1 MDRWRPNAQRVALA
15 CVSLLLALGLAE
27 IGLRLLDLGPLAVNP
42 DQRHFWRHDPVLG
55 WHSHPGREGP
65 FSTEFFD
72 VQVSINSR
80 GLRDAETTLEKPDGI
95 RRVVVIGDSFAWGY
109 GVEQAETFS
118 SLLESALPA
127 TEVINGGVSGYSTD
141 QALLWLRR
149 EGLRYDPDVV
159 VYALSGN
166 DDAMNHMRRVYWVYH
181 KPSFRLTRGGDLT
194 LEWVPVPQPSIGER
208 VRHGLRATSALAS
221 AIESA
226 FISDQVLFMGLAHPL
241 PDPSDPHGLTVA
253 LVNAMRESARGVGA
267 SLIVLANSDYWF
279 SQPSGSYERLLAEL
293 RGAGHDAIGIESQP
307 GWNSA
312 SMQIPGDGH
321 WNAEGHA
328 FVAAVLAERLRAHLD
343 AQAAR

>member
-15 CVSLLLALGLAE
+15 CVSLLLALGFAE

-149 EGLRYDPDVV
+149 DGIRYAPDVV
-159 VYALSGN
+159 VYVLSGN
-166 DDAMNHMRRVYWVYH
+166 DDVMNHMKRVYWIYD
-181 KPSFRLTRGGDLT
+181 KPSFRLRDGGT
-194 LEWVPVPQPSIGER
+194 LELEGVPVPQPSR
-208 VRHGLRATSALAS
+208 VTRARHWLRARSALVHLAEVS
-221 AIESA
+221 T
-226 FISDQVLFMGLAHPL
+226 LFHTLLPWLTAAQDTLAHPL
-241 PDPSDPHGLTVA
+241 DTGDPHRLTVA
-253 LVNAMRESARGVGA
+253 LVGAMRDAARGIGA
-267 SLIVLANSDYWF
+267 SLVVVSYSGYWY
-279 SQPSGSYERLLAEL
+279 SPHGSYERLVGEL
-293 RGAGHDAIGIESQP
+293 RRAGHDVLDVEALS
-307 GWNSA
+307 GWNYEA
-312 SMQIPGDGH
+312 MVIQGDGH
-321 WNAEGHA
+321 WNARGHA
-328 FVAAVLAERLRAHLD
+328 FVAEALLERRLV
-343 AQAAR
+343 Q